1 MAERLPP
8 SEVKGFWFT
17 VPRRYVLE
25 NFGEAALEAVVAH
38 MGPAH
43 GPILDSALPSEW
55 YPEETLTRLLAACDA
70 VLAQGNP
77 AEFVHIVEETSLLA
91 IHHFFRALLRL
102 VPPAMMLRKIP
113 TMWNIMRRGPGRVV
127 VEAGDTGGVVHYSRF
142 PYFDDTLYRLLTQ
155 GAIQALMRLCGTRAD
170 VVLAE
175 HTSDSLVVDVRWD

>member
-1 MAERLPP
+1 MTEQLPP

-25 NFGEAALEAVVAH
+25 NFGQDALDAVVAH

-43 GPILDSALPSEW
+43 GVILDSALSSDW
-55 YPEETLTRLLAACDA
+55 YPEETLTRLLVACDE
-70 VLAQGNP
+70 VLARGNP
-77 AEFVHIVEETSLLA
+77 AEFVHIVEETSLMA

-113 TMWNIMRRGPGRVV
+113 TMWNIMRRGPGRVA
-127 VEAGDTGGVVHYSRF
+127 VETSDEGGVVQYSRF
-142 PYFDDTLYRLLTQ
+142 PYFDDVLYRLLTK
-155 GAIQALMRLCGTRAD
+155 GAIQALMRLCGTSAD

-175 HTSDSLVVDVRWD
+175 HASDSLVVEVRWS